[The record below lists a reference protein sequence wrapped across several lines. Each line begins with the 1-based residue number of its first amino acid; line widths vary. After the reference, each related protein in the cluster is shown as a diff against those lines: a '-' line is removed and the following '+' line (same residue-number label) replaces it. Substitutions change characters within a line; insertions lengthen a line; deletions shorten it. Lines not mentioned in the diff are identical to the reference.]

1 MVFCC
6 CQQMRKP
13 FWMRSNKH
21 KQEHEKH
28 LTRHTHTHTHTQSS
42 LTVSVTKVTDK
53 QVKDISKYL
62 LNSKKLKRLII

>member
-6 CQQMRKP
+6 CQPMRKP

-21 KQEHEKH
+21 KQEHEKR
-28 LTRHTHTHTHTQSS
+28 LTRHTYTHKLSS

-53 QVKDISKYL
+53 QLKDISKYL